1 MKPLAALLLLSA
13 LVVAG
18 ISPAGAQGNRFDV
31 RYLGG
36 TFATKKGK
44 PKDWSNILTVTP
56 ARIELLTSKGEVV
69 TIDPKMVNA
78 LSAGEDAKKRVK
90 TYSGFAFIVPFVFFK
105 VSPKERR
112 KFVGIEYSGE
122 DGKNGALLLQAKDDE
137 WVALRVSL
145 ESVTGKSIKNETV
158 TK

>member
-1 MKPLAALLLLSA
+1 MKPLATLLVLSA

-18 ISPAGAQGNRFDV
+18 ISPAAAQGNRFDV

-36 TFATKKGK
+36 TIATKGK

-69 TIDPKMVNA
+69 TIDPKKVNA

-90 TYSGFAFIVPFVFFK
+90 TYTGFAFIVPFVFFK

-112 KFVGIEYSGE
+112 KFVGIEYTGE

-137 WVALRVSL
+137 YLALRVSL